1 MPATVHEYK
10 GYRIAI
16 YSPSSHF
23 AVITAPGSNRVLDLQ
38 DKQPR
43 STVVE
48 GPLVC
53 LDQAEALV
61 DALIEGS
68 DQPPTMWR
76 HEACAETI
84 TATGSPRKCRRRI
97 VLEPCDQ
104 IRCFL
109 NDRTPL
115 TAVGL

>member
-1 MPATVHEYK
+1 MPAMVREYK

-38 DKQPR
+38 EKQPR

-53 LDQAEALV
+53 MDRAKALV
-61 DALIEGS
+61 DDLI
-68 DQPPTMWR
+68 
-76 HEACAETI
+76 AEERPKV
-84 TATGSPRKCRRRI
+84 TGS
-97 VLEPCDQ
+97 E
-104 IRCFL
+104 
-109 NDRTPL
+109 
-115 TAVGL
+115 

>member
-38 DKQPR
+38 EKQPR
-43 STVVE
+43 ATVVE

-53 LDQAEALV
+53 LDRAETLV
-61 DALIEGS
+61 DGLVAGES
-68 DQPPTMWR
+68 TV
-76 HEACAETI
+76 T
-84 TATGSPRKCRRRI
+84 
-97 VLEPCDQ
+97 
-104 IRCFL
+104 
-109 NDRTPL
+109 TP
-115 TAVGL
+115 G

>member
-38 DKQPR
+38 ENQLR
-43 STVVE
+43 ATVVE

-53 LDQAEALV
+53 LDRAKAVV
-61 DALIEGS
+61 DDLISG
-68 DQPPTMWR
+68 
-76 HEACAETI
+76 
-84 TATGSPRKCRRRI
+84 
-97 VLEPCDQ
+97 
-104 IRCFL
+104 
-109 NDRTPL
+109 
-115 TAVGL
+115 

>member
-1 MPATVHEYK
+1 MPAMVREYK

-38 DKQPR
+38 EKQPR

-53 LDQAEALV
+53 LDRAKAVV
-61 DALIEGS
+61 DHLIS
-68 DQPPTMWR
+68 
-76 HEACAETI
+76 
-84 TATGSPRKCRRRI
+84 
-97 VLEPCDQ
+97 L
-104 IRCFL
+104 
-109 NDRTPL
+109 
-115 TAVGL
+115 